1 MTEILRKFHTFK
13 FFHKYR
19 RNVQLEVQI
28 KEKNSIQG
36 AYLLLKR
43 FKNRL
48 KVFDETLIKIE
59 KQKVGMN
66 DFNELK
72 TSLRP
77 ERA

>member
-1 MTEILRKFHTFK
+1 M
-13 FFHKYR
+13 
-19 RNVQLEVQI
+19 
-28 KEKNSIQG
+28 
-36 AYLLLKR
+36 LLKR

-48 KVFDETLIKIE
+48 KAFDETLIKIE
-59 KQKVGMN
+59 KQKVSMN